1 MLLSA
6 ISRFG
11 RYDFD
16 ILPIAKS
23 KGILA
28 LANETSCFLR
38 MTFEATV
45 VCLQARIPTQIQET
59 LRLLTKPF
67 GNKGLLNKS
76 AARII

>member
-1 MLLSA
+1 
-6 ISRFG
+6 
-11 RYDFD
+11 
-16 ILPIAKS
+16 
-23 KGILA
+23 
-28 LANETSCFLR
+28 
-38 MTFEATV
+38 MTFEAIV